1 MFFGQQ
7 KLSGQHDAY
16 DHHDGHDTHTIMIIM
31 TINLFQNPK
40 I

>member
-7 KLSGQHDAY
+7 KLSGQHDVY